1 MYFGLHLKQVPLK
14 GPFEIIGTVK
24 PEHDWTLN
32 YEFNILQDDKIKR
45 LKIWGL
51 RYYKSSILI
60 SKYMGQL
67 KKTFNSK
74 ICRYI

>member
-1 MYFGLHLKQVPLK
+1 M
-14 GPFEIIGTVK
+14 IGTVK

-60 SKYMGQL
+60 LKYMGQL
-67 KKTFNSK
+67 KKHLIVKFVDTYSFTGSISQRKVNK
-74 ICRYI
+74 K